1 MSESDDQAPAVKT
14 SDELEGVE
22 AEHDAS
28 AQEER
33 EQPQE
38 FTQTHE
44 GEPPLSLG
52 RLVERET
59 EEPQGSE

>member
-1 MSESDDQAPAVKT
+1 MSESEDQAPAVKT

-28 AQEER
+28 AQE
-33 EQPQE
+33 QPE
-38 FTQTHE
+38 EATQGHE
-44 GEPPLSLG
+44 TEPPLSLG